1 MCQTRAG
8 TGHRE
13 DERGE
18 CAHGIRAY
26 ALPSAHIVIRF
37 RVHLCIGVGAHLC
50 SREFPPLQCLF
61 SHIPYQER

>member
-1 MCQTRAG
+1 MWTRNEDAGQRQTG

-18 CAHGIRAY
+18 CAHGIGAY

-37 RVHLCIGVGAHLC
+37 REHLCIGIEAHPC
-50 SREFPPLQCLF
+50 S
-61 SHIPYQER
+61 